1 MAVEA
6 KNINPLDLRA
16 STGVG
21 IGIPFSQETGI
32 ATTYTTQQATK
43 ANLINYLLTNRNER
57 VFSPLFGGSIPS
69 FIFESITDNNLNAL
83 KRSIE
88 DAIEIN
94 FPSLEVEEVKIEA
107 SKPDYK
113 TVYIV
118 IRYRFK
124 TTGTADE
131 VILSLN
137 R

>member
-6 KNINPLDLRA
+6 KNINPLDLKT

-21 IGIPFSQETGI
+21 IGIPFSNQIGVS
-32 ATTYTTQQATK
+32 TTYTTQAATK
-43 ANLINYLLTNRNER
+43 ANLINYLLTDRNER

-69 FIFESITDNNLNAL
+69 FIFESITDSNLNAL
-83 KRSIE
+83 RKGIE
-88 DAIEIN
+88 DIIEAN
-94 FPSLEVEEVKIEA
+94 FPTLEVEEVKIEA
-107 SKPDYK
+107 SNPDYQ

-124 TTGTADE
+124 TTKTADE

>member
-6 KNINPLDLRA
+6 KNIHPLDLRV

-21 IGIPFSQETGI
+21 IGIPFSQQTGV
-32 ATTYTTQQATK
+32 ASTFTTQEATK

-69 FIFESITDNNLNAL
+69 FIFESITDSNLDAL
-83 KRSIE
+83 KKGIQDLIE
-88 DAIEIN
+88 EN
-94 FPSLEVEEVKIEA
+94 FPTLEVEEVTAQA
-107 SKPDYK
+107 SDPDYQ
-113 TVYIV
+113 TVYIA
-118 IRYRFK
+118 IRYRFR
-124 TTGTADE
+124 TTRAADT

>member
-6 KNINPLDLRA
+6 KNINPLDLRV

-21 IGIPFSQETGI
+21 IGIPFSQQTGV
-32 ATTYTTQQATK
+32 ASTFTTQEATK

-69 FIFESITDNNLNAL
+69 FIFESITDSNLDAL
-83 KRSIE
+83 EKGIQDLIE
-88 DAIEIN
+88 EN
-94 FPSLEVEEVKIEA
+94 FPTLEVEEVTAQA
-107 SKPDYK
+107 SDPDYQ
-113 TVYIV
+113 TVYIT
-118 IRYRFK
+118 IRYRFR
-124 TTGTADE
+124 TTRTADT